1 MVVKDNH
8 PLLRKKIQGF
18 FDSPTLYE
26 AEFHRATLTTTGGRG
41 RVETRAMVTSADLPR
56 GFTGFAG
63 VRQLFRLERTV
74 EHNRSGKV
82 FQETVFGMTSL
93 PRSTRSAAEV
103 AALVQGHW
111 TIENRSHY
119 VRDVTFGEDA
129 SQVRVGSAPQV
140 MAALRN
146 MAVGLIRLSGLVNV
160 AAARRLFAARHCLV
174 LKLLGCPITE

>member
-8 PLLRKKIQGF
+8 PLLRKKIEGF
-18 FDSPTLYE
+18 FASPTLYE
-26 AEFHRATLTTTGGRG
+26 AEFHRATQTTQQRG
-41 RVETRAMVTSADLPR
+41 RVETRAMVTSDDLPR
-56 GFTGFAG
+56 GFTGFPG

-74 EHNRSGKV
+74 EHKGSGKLCRDI
-82 FQETVFGMTSL
+82 VFGMTSL
-93 PRSTRSAAEV
+93 PRSTGSAAEV
-103 AALVQGHW
+103 AALVRGHW
-111 TIENRSHY
+111 TIENRCHY

-146 MAVGLIRLSGLVNV
+146 MAVGLIRLSGLMNV
-160 AAARRLFAARHCLV
+160 AAARRLFAARPRLA